1 MDYEA
6 LAKQFGGTVA
16 STSSAPPS
24 APNQINYEEM
34 AKQFGGAVQRQN
46 VGAEPE
52 RSIAGFGKNVVRSG
66 GEMLGGIYQAV
77 RHPINTVGTLGD
89 IATGAVYNML
99 PSDAVKFIDQ
109 FDSNPANKERAIKMA
124 NAIGGVY
131 KERYGSLEA
140 LGNTLYNDPVGAI
153 GDLSTI
159 LSGGG
164 AALAKAGKIAQLAP
178 AATGVGGLSESA
190 GIANAAAAVAP
201 LARPVARFGQ
211 GLEQV
216 GGAMLTAGK
225 YTNPLLPVEV
235 GVKYAAAN
243 PIAQKIGGVAAAP
256 FKAVYNVAEPFIP
269 GGNAN
274 IKARGYAEALNND
287 PTKINA
293 AIQMLQQGK
302 PIEQVAVALNS
313 SGLAAFAREA
323 QDSSV
328 VIRDLYNAR
337 DAALKASQ
345 ANQLAGASA
354 NLNAL
359 NQQNMPVSNVSPNA
373 PRRAVNQSLSA
384 EAQTLEAQKLART
397 NQLTAEQQVA
407 ADAFAAEQAKISG
420 NVANVSQ
427 VDLGG
432 QLAKANEA
440 ILKNTTETV
449 TGPAYK
455 AAFEAAPKPTIDVNS
470 LATVAKGQLD
480 NLVNQLENLA
490 PNAAAL
496 LQKYGPRK
504 EVVNMGDG
512 LTTTVSRNS
521 KPITLEEAH
530 QLRQAINIDR
540 AAIKSSIEPG
550 ANITR
555 KNLNDLYTALN
566 DSIKKGTTAGAYELF
581 QKANDTF
588 RKNIVEVHRTGSPA
602 NLSRTSTLNQPM
614 LVGEDII
621 PKLLSSEGET
631 RQFLKIFGQDP
642 AAMKNIATGVEDLYR
657 QAVLSPTAGA
667 NAHAAFMAKYEK
679 QLAELDKA
687 GAGIRSRLKSIG
699 EDLGKVKTGREAV
712 ELATKEIP
720 TKITTEFANQ
730 DAALKLASKTL
741 NFKNTND
748 LRAAVVKDPMA
759 MDMALRRMDVSAKAS
774 LARGILQDAMA
785 GDGAKALENLT
796 KNEQT
801 IMTALKAHNPKTA
814 AKTFADAKQMADIR
828 RLIEETGNKLPAATD
843 ATNALTTAKNIEGL
857 TQGLPEVRSVVQKIQ
872 QELQTG
878 ADFEKL
884 AAQGMAAGGGSSRLA
899 TEAVGKQ
906 PNIAFSKKLAIANIV
921 INRLKGKIDNKLAV
935 EIANELARPSTAAE
949 ALIKSQVKRAEVS
962 NIKTNI
968 GKSLNALTSPSAL
981 AVERANQPNQ
991 NALAR

>member
-1 MDYEA
+1 MGWQDAPIAGAEP
-6 LAKQFGGTVA
+6 
-16 STSSAPPS
+16 STAPSVSVNAWESAPL
-24 APNQINYEEM
+24 A
-34 AKQFGGAVQRQN
+34 RQN

-52 RSIAGFGKNVVRSG
+52 RSVTGFGKNVVRSG
-66 GEMLGGIYQAV
+66 GEMAGGVYHAV
-77 RHPINTVGTLGD
+77 TNPIETVSTIGKIAAGAMLHTLTPDSVAQIQNFFGD
-89 IATGAVYNML
+89 T
-99 PSDAVKFIDQ
+99 ST
-109 FDSNPANKERAIKMA
+109 KEMMDLASA
-124 NAIGGVY
+124 AGGVY
-131 KERYGSLEA
+131 KNRYGSLDA
-140 LGNTLYNDPVGAI
+140 LTNTLYNDPVGAL
-153 GDLSTI
+153 GDFSMLV
-159 LSGGG
+159 SGGG
-164 AALAKAGKIAQLAP
+164 SLAAKTGKLAQTSSMAKVGQAGQ
-178 AATGVGGLSESA
+178 V
-190 GIANAAAAVAP
+190 
-201 LARPVARFGQ
+201 
-211 GLEQV
+211 LEQTGNV
-216 GGAMLTAGK
+216 MSTAGK
-225 YTNPLLPVEV
+225 YTNPLLPVEA
-235 GVKYAAAN
+235 GVKFVASQ
-243 PIAQKIGGVAAAP
+243 PIVQKIGGVVAAIP
-256 FKAVYNVAEPFIP
+256 KALYNVVEPYVP
-269 GGNAN
+269 GGSAN
-274 IKARGYAEALNND
+274 VKARGYLEALNND
-287 PTKINA
+287 PAKINA

-302 PIEQVAVALNS
+302 PIEEVAVALNS

-328 VIRDLYNAR
+328 VIRDLYNAK
-337 DAALKASQ
+337 DKALKASQ

-359 NQQNMPVSNVSPNA
+359 NQQNLPVSSVSPNA

-384 EAQTLEAQKLART
+384 EAQALEAQKLART
-397 NQLTAEQQVA
+397 NQLTAEQQAA
-407 ADAFAAEQAKISG
+407 ADALVAKQAKISSG
-420 NVANVSQ
+420 AANVSQ
-427 VDLGG
+427 VDLGA

-455 AAFEAAPKPTIDVNS
+455 AAFEAAPKATIDVS
-470 LATVAKGQLD
+470 GLATVAKGQLD

-504 EVVNMGDG
+504 EVVSMGDG

-540 AAIKSSIEPG
+540 AAIKGSIEPG

-566 DSIKKGTTAGAYELF
+566 DSIKKGTTADAYELF

-588 RKNIVEVHRTGSPA
+588 RKNIVEVHRTGTPA
-602 NLSRTSTLNQPM
+602 NLGRTSTLNQPM
-614 LVGEDII
+614 LVGEDIV

-667 NAHAAFMAKYEK
+667 NAHAAFMTKYEK

-699 EDLGKVKTGREAV
+699 EDLGKVKIGQEAV
-712 ELATKEIP
+712 ELATKKIP

-730 DAALKLASKTL
+730 DAALKLASDNLK
-741 NFKNTND
+741 FKNTND

-759 MDMALRRMDVSAKAS
+759 MDMALRRINAPAKAS

-785 GDGAKALENLT
+785 GNGAKALENLT

-801 IMTALKAHNPKTA
+801 IMTALKAHDPKTA
-814 AKTFADAKQMADIR
+814 AKTFADAKQIADIR
-828 RLIEETGNKLPAATD
+828 RLVEETGNKLPAATG
-843 ATNALTTAKNIEGL
+843 ATNALTTAKNLDNL
-857 TQGLPEVRSVVQKIQ
+857 TQGIPEVRSVVQKIQ

-884 AAQGMAAGGGSSRLA
+884 AAQGMTAGGGSSKLA

-906 PNIAFSKKLAIANIV
+906 PSLIFSREVAIANV
-921 INRLKGKIDNKLAV
+921 ILNRLKGKIDNKLAV
-935 EIANELARPSTAAE
+935 EIANELSRSSTAAE
-949 ALIKSQVKRAEVS
+949 ALIKSQTKRAEVRTNNKLLKDAMS
-962 NIKTNI
+962 AKTLLPASQVNE
-968 GKSLNALTSPSAL
+968 T
-981 AVERANQPNQ
+981 NQ

>member
-1 MDYEA
+1 MAFDI
-6 LAKQFGGTVA
+6 
-16 STSSAPPS
+16 STAQPIQPATSGFDLSTAQP
-24 APNQINYEEM
+24 
-34 AKQFGGAVQRQN
+34 VRQN

-52 RSIAGFGKNVVRSG
+52 RSVTGFGKNVLKSG
-66 GEMLGGIYQAV
+66 GEMLGGVYQAV
-77 RHPINTVGTLGD
+77 RHPFDTIGTLGD
-89 IATGAVYNML
+89 IAAGAMYKTLTPESVAQINQFFGDK
-99 PSDAVKFIDQ
+99 SATEAIDV
-109 FDSNPANKERAIKMA
+109 A
-124 NAIGGVY
+124 NAIGGLY
-131 KERYGSLEA
+131 KQRYGSLDA
-140 LGNTLYNDPVGAI
+140 LTNTLYKDPVGAV
-153 GDLSTI
+153 GDLSTL

-164 AALAKAGKIAQLAP
+164 AAATKVGKLAQVSPITKIGQAGQ
-178 AATGVGGLSESA
+178 V
-190 GIANAAAAVAP
+190 
-201 LARPVARFGQ
+201 
-211 GLEQV
+211 LEQTGNV
-216 GGAMLTAGK
+216 LSTAGK

-243 PIAQKIGGVAAAP
+243 PTVQKVSSVLTAP
-256 FKAVYNVAEPFIP
+256 VRGIYNVIEPLTP
-269 GGNAN
+269 NGSAN
-274 IKARGYAEALNND
+274 VKARGYAEALGND
-287 PTKINA
+287 PAKLDA
-293 AIQMLQQGK
+293 AIKMLQQGK
-302 PIEQVAVALNS
+302 TIEEVSVALGS
-313 SGLAAFAREA
+313 TGLASFARDA
-323 QDSSV
+323 QDAST

-337 DAALKASQ
+337 EASLKASQ
-345 ANQLAGASA
+345 VNRLAGATT

-359 NQQNMPVSNVSPNA
+359 NQQNIPVSNVSPNA

-384 EAQTLEAQKLART
+384 EAQALEAQKLART
-397 NQLTAEQQVA
+397 NQLTAEQQAA
-407 ADAFAAEQAKISG
+407 ADALASEQAKISG

-427 VDLGG
+427 VDLGA
-432 QLAKANEA
+432 QLAKANET

-455 AAFEAAPKPTIDVNS
+455 AAFEAAPKATIDVSN

-504 EVVNMGDG
+504 EVVSMGDG

-540 AAIKSSIEPG
+540 AAIKGSIEPG

-566 DSIKKGTTAGAYELF
+566 DSIKKGTTADAYELF

-602 NLSRTSTLNQPM
+602 NLGRTSTLNQPM
-614 LVGEDII
+614 LVGEDIV

-667 NAHAAFMAKYEK
+667 NAHAAFMTKYEK

-699 EDLGKVKTGREAV
+699 EDLGKVKTGQEAV

-730 DAALKLASKTL
+730 DAALKLASDNLK
-741 NFKNTND
+741 FKNTND

-759 MDMALRRMDVSAKAS
+759 MDMALRRMDAPAKAS

-785 GDGAKALENLT
+785 GNGAKALENLT

-801 IMTALKAHNPKTA
+801 IMTALKAHDPKTA
-814 AKTFADAKQMADIR
+814 AKTFADAKQIADIR
-828 RLIEETGNKLPAATD
+828 RLIEETGNKLHTTAGAS
-843 ATNALTTAKNIEGL
+843 NALTTTKNIEGL

-872 QELQTG
+872 QEIQAG
-878 ADFEKL
+878 VDFEKL
-884 AAQGMAAGGGSSRLA
+884 AAQGKAAGGGSSKLA

-906 PNIAFSKKLAIANIV
+906 PNVFFNKAATIANII
-921 INRLKGKIDNKLAV
+921 INRLKGKIDNTLAV
-935 EIANELARPSTAAE
+935 EIAKELANSSTAAE
-949 ALIKSQVKRAEVS
+949 ALIKSQAKRADVGTNNKLLKDAMS
-962 NIKTNI
+962 AKTLLPASQVNE
-968 GKSLNALTSPSAL
+968 T
-981 AVERANQPNQ
+981 NQ